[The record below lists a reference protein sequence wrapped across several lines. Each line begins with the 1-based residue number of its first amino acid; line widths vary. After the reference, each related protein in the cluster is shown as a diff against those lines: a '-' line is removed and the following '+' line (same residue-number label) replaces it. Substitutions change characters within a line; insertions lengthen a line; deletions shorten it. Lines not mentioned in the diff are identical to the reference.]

1 MLSGNGRHR
10 RPRQA
15 PALVVAAG
23 VTGSAI
29 AIPLLGATGA
39 HAADGANWDRVAE
52 CETGGAWSQNSGNGY
67 YGGLQ
72 LSQEAWEQY
81 GGLEYAPSA
90 DEASRSQQIRI
101 AEKIHAD
108 QGIAA
113 WPTCGLLA
121 GLGNDSGALGGDGAG
136 STGDGS
142 SEGGDA
148 SQAPTAPRTGDPSGS
163 TGTADSSQPAD
174 PTGTTDPADSGEAS
188 GSSPSASPSGTP
200 DATSTGKGETS
211 KSDTSAESDA
221 SASVGSQESGSPS
234 TGTTKN
240 DETDKVGQS
249 DGTSAAGAESG
260 AGRHRG
266 DSADEGAESGRTDA
280 SSGGTPRAA
289 TAMRG
294 RPWRARTPSVPAT
307 VSGGSPT
314 PSTSTA
320 GGVRSTPATRR
331 SSEPTRTTS
340 CPVRRSRS
348 RANRAKSRGVRVT
361 VRGCMSVLDLVRD
374 RSQKP

>member
-72 LSQEAWEQY
+72 LSQDAWEQY

-90 DEASRSQQIRI
+90 DQASRSQQVRV
-101 AEKIHAD
+101 AEKLHAD

-121 GLGNDSGALGGDGAG
+121 GLGNDSASVGGGTGAA
-136 STGDGS
+136 GDGS
-142 SEGGDA
+142 SEGSDTSGTSDTPGLT
-148 SQAPTAPRTGDPSGS
+148 SSSGS
-163 TGTADSSQPAD
+163 TEASQPSEPSK
-174 PTGTTDPADSGEAS
+174 PTSEAS
-188 GSSPSASPSGTP
+188 PSSPSSPASPSP
-200 DATSTGKGETS
+200 DSSSDRGDDTT
-211 KSDTSAESDA
+211 KSDTSPETDPRKSTGPRDTGASPTTSPEVGESDK
-221 SASVGSQESGSPS
+221 P
-234 TGTTKN
+234 
-240 DETDKVGQS
+240 GQS
-249 DGTSAAGAESG
+249 EGSSALTDTDESG

-266 DSADEGAESGRTDA
+266 GSADEGVADGRTAESSGRHA
-280 SSGGTPRAA
+280 S
-289 TAMRG
+289 RG
-294 RPWRARTPSVPAT
+294 EGEARQAVD
-307 VSGGSPT
+307 GSYT
-314 PSTSTA
+314 
-320 GGVRSTPATRR
+320 VRSGDSLWGIAD
-331 SSEPTRTTS
+331 S
-340 CPVRRSRS
+340 
-348 RANRAKSRGVRVT
+348 
-361 VRGCMSVLDLVRD
+361 LDVDGGWHALYVGNKEVVGAD
-374 RSQKP
+374 PDHILPGQTLTLTGETGEK

>member
-174 PTGTTDPADSGEAS
+174 PTGTTDPAGSGEAS

-200 DATSTGKGETS
+200 DATSAGKGETS

-280 SSGGTPRAA
+280 SSGRHAS
-289 TAMRG
+289 RG
-294 RPWRARTPSVPAT
+294 DGDAREAVE
-307 VSGGSPT
+307 GSYT
-314 PSTSTA
+314 
-320 GGVRSTPATRR
+320 VRSGDSLWGIAD
-331 SSEPTRTTS
+331 S
-340 CPVRRSRS
+340 
-348 RANRAKSRGVRVT
+348 
-361 VRGCMSVLDLVRD
+361 LDLD
-374 RSQKP
+374 GGWRSLYAGNKEVVGADPDHILPGQTLTVTGESGEK

>member
-142 SEGGDA
+142 SEGGDT

-163 TGTADSSQPAD
+163 TGTADASQPAET
-174 PTGTTDPADSGEAS
+174 TGTTDPAGSGEAS

-200 DATSTGKGETS
+200 DATSAGKGETS
-211 KSDTSAESDA
+211 KSDTSVESDA

-234 TGTTKN
+234 TGATKN

-280 SSGGTPRAA
+280 SSGRHAS
-289 TAMRG
+289 RG
-294 RPWRARTPSVPAT
+294 DGDAREAVE
-307 VSGGSPT
+307 GSYT
-314 PSTSTA
+314 
-320 GGVRSTPATRR
+320 VRSGDSLWGIAD
-331 SSEPTRTTS
+331 S
-340 CPVRRSRS
+340 
-348 RANRAKSRGVRVT
+348 
-361 VRGCMSVLDLVRD
+361 LDLD
-374 RSQKP
+374 GGWRSLYAGNKEVVGADPDHILPGQTLTVTGESGEK

>member
-142 SEGGDA
+142 SEGGDT

-163 TGTADSSQPAD
+163 TGTADASRPAD
-174 PTGTTDPADSGEAS
+174 PTGTTDPAGSGEAS

-280 SSGGTPRAA
+280 SSGRHAS
-289 TAMRG
+289 RG
-294 RPWRARTPSVPAT
+294 AGDAREAVE
-307 VSGGSPT
+307 GSYT
-314 PSTSTA
+314 
-320 GGVRSTPATRR
+320 VRSGDSLWGIAD
-331 SSEPTRTTS
+331 S
-340 CPVRRSRS
+340 
-348 RANRAKSRGVRVT
+348 
-361 VRGCMSVLDLVRD
+361 LDLD
-374 RSQKP
+374 GGWRSLYAGNKEVVGADPDHILPGQTLTVTGESGEK

>member
-174 PTGTTDPADSGEAS
+174 PTGTTDPAGSGEAS

-211 KSDTSAESDA
+211 KSDTSVESDA

-234 TGTTKN
+234 TGATKS

-280 SSGGTPRAA
+280 SSGRHAS
-289 TAMRG
+289 RG
-294 RPWRARTPSVPAT
+294 DGDAREAVE
-307 VSGGSPT
+307 GSYT
-314 PSTSTA
+314 
-320 GGVRSTPATRR
+320 VRSGDSLWGIAD
-331 SSEPTRTTS
+331 S
-340 CPVRRSRS
+340 
-348 RANRAKSRGVRVT
+348 
-361 VRGCMSVLDLVRD
+361 LDLD
-374 RSQKP
+374 GGWRSLYAGNKEVVGADPDHILPGQTLTVTGESGEK

>member
-72 LSQEAWEQY
+72 ISQEAWERY
-81 GGLEYAPSA
+81 GGLEYARSA
-90 DEASRSQQIRI
+90 DQASRSQQIRI

-121 GLGNDSGALGGDGAG
+121 GLGNDSGIVDGATG
-136 STGDGS
+136 SAGDGS
-142 SEGGDA
+142 PGTADP
-148 SQAPTAPRTGDPSGS
+148 SQAPTAPETSDPSGTADPSGS
-163 TGTADSSQPAD
+163 TGTSGSTA
-174 PTGTTDPADSGEAS
+174 SGEAS
-188 GSSPSASPSGTP
+188 DPAAGASPSSSPSPTSDPS
-200 DATSTGKGETS
+200 STDEGETP
-211 KSDTSAESDA
+211 KTGASAESGSAA
-221 SASVGSQESGSPS
+221 SADPQESGSSS
-234 TGTTKN
+234 TGTTKT

-249 DGTSAAGAESG
+249 DGSSAAAGGGESG

-266 DSADEGAESGRTDA
+266 DSADESATSGRADDRADA
-280 SSGGTPRAA
+280 SSGRHAS
-289 TAMRG
+289 RG
-294 RPWRARTPSVPAT
+294 EGEAREAVD
-307 VSGGSPT
+307 GSYT
-314 PSTSTA
+314 
-320 GGVRSTPATRR
+320 VRSGDSLWGIADSLELDGGWR
-331 SSEPTRTTS
+331 SLYAGNKDVVGSDPDHILPGQTLT
-340 CPVRRSRS
+340 
-348 RANRAKSRGVRVT
+348 VT
-361 VRGCMSVLDLVRD
+361 GESGE
-374 RSQKP
+374 K